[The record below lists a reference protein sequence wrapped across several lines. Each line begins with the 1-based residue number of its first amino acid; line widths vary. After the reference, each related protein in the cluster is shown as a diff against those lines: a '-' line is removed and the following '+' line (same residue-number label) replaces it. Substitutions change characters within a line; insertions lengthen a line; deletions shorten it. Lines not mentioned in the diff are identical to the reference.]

1 MCAAAKAAKIALKL
15 YFDAAALVIAGLSG
29 TAEHRSYRCRSA
41 SASAEQQHIGFGSDM
56 PGR

>member
-29 TAEHRSYRCRSA
+29 TAEHRSYRCRKQSSNISA
-41 SASAEQQHIGFGSDM
+41 SVVTCPEDKAA
-56 PGR
+56 